1 MDQVHHKYNYTNSL
15 FNDIE
20 DMTSS
25 ELTSVI
31 VAERAVIA
39 AECAVIV
46 AECAVIVAERAVI
59 VAQHK

>member
-31 VAERAVIA
+31 VAERAVI
-39 AECAVIV
+39 
-46 AECAVIVAERAVI
+46 